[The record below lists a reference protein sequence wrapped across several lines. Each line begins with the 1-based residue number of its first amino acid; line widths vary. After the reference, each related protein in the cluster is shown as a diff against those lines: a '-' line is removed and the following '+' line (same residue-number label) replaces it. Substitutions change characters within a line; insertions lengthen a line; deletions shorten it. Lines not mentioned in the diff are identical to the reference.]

1 MSHAGLRVMG
11 LFGLLSGLTSG
22 MNMRIRRGQLPGYP
36 PPLVGYCVRMR
47 AVRAVTQPESL
58 DREPLPEL
66 PPGLRPF
73 ESQVF
78 RAMRHATARATE
90 DERAKIC
97 RWLRRQAR
105 EQPELDA
112 RALAELVKGGEH
124 LRSP

>member
-1 MSHAGLRVMG
+1 MVQPHSDLVPQLR
-11 LFGLLSGLTSG
+11 
-22 MNMRIRRGQLPGYP
+22 RRTTVAAHWSTPGCA
-36 PPLVGYCVRMR
+36 LCAVNENDSVRMQ

-58 DREPLPEL
+58 DREPRPEL

-73 ESQVF
+73 ESSVLRSMR
-78 RAMRHATARATE
+78 RATPKATE

-97 RWLRRQAR
+97 RRLRRQAR